1 MVPPPQ
7 PLRALLVEDSEEH
20 ARQLIDALRRGGY
33 EPDWQRVETEAAL
46 RAALT
51 GREWDVVFCDYSMPH
66 LNAPDALRIL
76 RENGDAL
83 TAIVVSGQVG
93 EEVAVEAMRMGAND
107 FIFNHNLDRIGSATE
122 RELRAAALRR
132 ERGAAALALRQSE
145 ERLRQMAEN
154 SAEVFWMTDP
164 AKKQVLYVS
173 PAYEKIWGRTCASLY
188 AEPTAATI
196 LDTIHPDDQQRV
208 EEAFSR
214 PIAGSFD
221 ITYRIVRPDGV
232 WRWIYHRSYPVR
244 NEAGEIYRLA
254 GIATDITETKNAAQ
268 QICEQAALLD
278 HAQDAILVQD
288 LDGQITYWNKSAE
301 RLYGWTA
308 EEVRGRRAE
317 ELLYERPEP
326 YRVSLEVTLRRGD
339 WIGEMSKRTKT
350 GGSVLVES
358 RWTLVRDEVGRPRA
372 ILVINTDLTEKKV
385 LEGQVFRT
393 QRMDSIGTLAG
404 GIAHDL
410 NNVLGP
416 IIMAVDLLKLTV
428 TDPRDLDLLE
438 TMETSGRRGADM
450 VKQVLLFARGDEGER
465 GLVGSGDVVK
475 ELERIVR
482 ETFPKSITIEAA
494 APPGTWNI
502 SGDRTQL
509 HQVLLNLC
517 VNARDAMPRGG
528 SLRISARNRT
538 IDEHFA
544 AMCPEAQPG
553 SYVVLEVADSGE
565 GMTPETL
572 AQIFDPFFTTKKRGR
587 GTGLG
592 LSTTRAIVKGHG
604 GFMTVESA
612 PGKGTTF
619 QVNLPADTAPAG
631 EPSVARAA
639 EFPRGHGEL
648 ILIIDDEASI
658 RSITSQTLEV
668 FGYRVMSAGDGAAG
682 VAQYAQ
688 HFREIAAVVTDMMM
702 PVMDGA
708 AAIQVLLRLNPA
720 VKIIAASGS
729 GGMGAKATTTVPG
742 AKYFLPK
749 PFSAETLLRTLD
761 ELLHAGD

>member
-1 MVPPPQ
+1 M
-7 PLRALLVEDSEEH
+7 LVEDSEED
-20 ARQLIDALRRGGY
+20 ALQLIDALRRGGY

-51 GREWDVVFCDYSMPH
+51 EREWDVVFCDYSMPH

-83 TAIVVSGQVG
+83 AAIVVSGQVG
-93 EEVAVEAMRMGAND
+93 EEVAVETMRMGAND
-107 FIFNHNLDRIGSATE
+107 FILNHNLDRIGSATA

-154 SAEVFWMTDP
+154 PAEVFWMTDP

-188 AEPTAATI
+188 AEPTSASV
-196 LDTIHPDDQQRV
+196 LDTIHPEDHQRV

-214 PIAGSFD
+214 PIEGSFD
-221 ITYRIVRPDGV
+221 LTYRIVRPDGA

-254 GIATDITETKNAAQ
+254 GIATDITEAKNAAQ

-308 EEVRGRRAE
+308 EEVRGCRAE
-317 ELLYERPEP
+317 ELLYASPEP
-326 YRVSLEVTLRRGD
+326 YRVSLEVTLRQGA
-339 WIGEMSKRTKT
+339 WIGEMSKRPKT
-350 GGSVLVES
+350 GGSILVES
-358 RWTLVRDEVGRPRA
+358 RWTLVRDEVGRPKA
-372 ILVINTDLTEKKV
+372 ILVIDTDLTGKKA
-385 LEGQVFRT
+385 LEGQVFRA
-393 QRMDSIGTLAG
+393 QRMESIGTLAG

-416 IIMAVDLLKLTV
+416 IIMAVDLLKLSV

-494 APPGTWNI
+494 TPPGTWNI

-528 SLRISARNRT
+528 RLRISARNRT

-544 AMCPEAQPG
+544 AMCPDAHPG
-553 SYVVLEVADSGE
+553 SYVVLEVADTGE

-572 AQIFDPFFTTKKRGR
+572 AQIFDPFFTTKKRGQ

-592 LSTTRAIVKGHG
+592 LSTTRAIVKSHG

-619 QVNLPADTAPAG
+619 LVNLPADTAPAH
-631 EPSVARAA
+631 EQSVAHAT
-639 EFPRGHGEL
+639 EFPRGQGEL
-648 ILIIDDEASI
+648 ILVIDDEASI

-688 HFREIAAVVTDMMM
+688 HRHEIAAVVTDMMM

-708 AAIQVLLRLNPA
+708 AAIQVLLRINPA

-729 GGMGAKATTTVPG
+729 SGMGAKANTPVPG

-761 ELLHAGD
+761 ELLHAGA